1 MTALDA
7 FQSPLRE
14 LSGCRF
20 FPNLVELCVMQQRAV
35 DEIVGLEE
43 CFQLESLWISEC
55 NLWRISGLD
64 GCRKLRKLYLHCNQ
78 LTRIEGLS
86 HLRDLEVLW
95 LAENQIPAIENLDA
109 LQSLRVLW
117 LARNRITAIG
127 SALDALVSL
136 EELNLADNRIGF
148 FREVRNLA
156 RLPHLRSV
164 CFSDPHYG
172 DNPVCNLCNYQ
183 TYCLFQLRQLAVLDT
198 MVLSEESK
206 AMAEAT
212 YMKKRMYYNMRIK
225 TLKRNTTN
233 VIRAAREAK
242 QARASHTS
250 LNLNVLLR
258 QKKDIERE
266 VDEAV
271 WLPAAPGADPSS
283 ERGAQL
289 KAKHDALD
297 QAVTERTSALAAMH
311 RSFEAL
317 KDEAVEVGEENISRL
332 IVELETGG
340 NIRLED
346 GTPSDVWYAS
356 CANLLRSRMFASD
369 FQRFGIAD
377 VRVTRVTRVHNRFLR
392 NRFERRLH
400 ALLGAAGEQEAGDA
414 QSTPGGTASG
424 ASSAPPLKASATP
437 AAKRSLEYLFF
448 CELPRLSRAVG
459 AANEVF
465 RLIEDGFR
473 TPDEYR
479 ALGLG
484 ASIRLTNS
492 LAAADLPRIRAY
504 LNAHAQRQR
513 ERRAQ
518 KGGREP
524 ARQAFP
530 DPPEEPWDAE
540 EPLEKDTRAVAAAV
554 RALEDGDLR
563 LPPGHAVISK
573 VFLGTCV
580 PEDPAA
586 TAAARQS
593 PDEEVAH
600 PVHHDDY
607 DGAQTV
613 YRTCPTDP
621 KQREWFVLDN
631 AVALPEYL
639 VEYEYVTVAE
649 KEREDLWKAMGSMHA
664 ATAAAA
670 ASSSATDDSDTGSD
684 TAATTPTGSG
694 DEDDAGARG
703 QSGSEPGGGAGRK
716 GRRGKKGEV
725 AEADAPRKGEKKSAP
740 PEPLE
745 QAAELLGLEHV
756 ERSLLAAA
764 LRAVLTGGQERVKS
778 TAAAQ
783 APPALPSSTSGGAAA
798 EGGAAVPKLAEQEA
812 LDLGPLLRPLLRFLR
827 EVRLPE
833 AKGGPYEEECA
844 RLLALPPSVEVPPKL
859 FVMDTAS
866 VLERARAGAPPDIMY
881 LNLHGNALR
890 RVEGLGS
897 CVHLRVLV
905 LSFNE
910 IQRME
915 GLSALRSLERLELG
929 YNLIRRIEGLEGLS
943 SLRHLELHNNLLF
956 RLEDVHEVARH
967 CPGLRQLDLRGNAIC
982 DLKSYHAMVL
992 RALPALQ
999 VFDGARVTEEDREEA
1014 GEDVVAIT
1022 EDLVKECASGGALGA
1037 AGIMAAGTGVASGV
1051 RKTEQPQLFALRK
1064 DSSGTFALQLPP
1076 GAPLSSLRRRVPGGA
1091 AAAQNGEVA
1100 PAVAEDAARDSDE
1113 EEGEEGAVWNGGE
1126 SHPESASDADEDAT
1140 SGGGSGGVDSGGR
1153 SLATWWEQV
1162 DSLDLSH
1169 RRLRRL
1175 QNLHRLTRLRRASF
1189 ADNEVCAA
1197 SRPHHSHSS
1206 PHSLPAAGP
1215 HRRAGALRVAGGAV
1229 VGGEPHPQ
1237 DGGPGAA
1244 DAPAQAGPGQEQ
1256 ADPHRGPG
1264 HADPAHPAVAGG
1276 QRDLVAG
1283 RPAAPHLPHG
1293 AVHWQQPRCR
1303 AQGGANAQAAAQAHH
1318 PGPVRQPHVPA
1329 AAVPPLLRLL
1339 PPQAQGAGR
1348 HRR

>member
-1 MTALDA
+1 
-7 FQSPLRE
+7 
-14 LSGCRF
+14 
-20 FPNLVELCVMQQRAV
+20 MQQRAV
-35 DEIVGLEE
+35 EEIVGLEE

-86 HLRDLEVLW
+86 RLRELEVLW

-117 LARNRITAIG
+117 LARNRITRIG

-136 EELNLADNRIGF
+136 EELNLADNHIGF

-271 WLPAAPGADPSS
+271 WLPPPSGANASAERSS
-283 ERGAQL
+283 QL
-289 KAKHDALD
+289 KAKHDALE
-297 QAVTERTSALAAMH
+297 QAVVQRTTALAAMH
-311 RSFEAL
+311 RSYEAL

-414 QSTPGGTASG
+414 LPTPGGTASG
-424 ASSAPPLKASATP
+424 GTSVPPLKASATP

-473 TPDEYR
+473 PPDDYR
-479 ALGLG
+479 SLGLG

-492 LAAADLPRIRAY
+492 LAAADLPRVRAY
-504 LNAHAQRQR
+504 LNAYAQRQR

-518 KGGREP
+518 RGGSGAP
-524 ARQAFP
+524 AQTFP
-530 DPPEEPWDAE
+530 DPPDEPWDAE
-540 EPLEKDTRAVAAAV
+540 EPLEKDARAVAAAV

-573 VFLGTCV
+573 VFLGACV
-580 PEDPAA
+580 PEDPSA

-593 PDEEVAH
+593 PDAEVAH
-600 PVHHDDY
+600 PVHRDDY

-613 YRTCPTDP
+613 YRTCPADS
-621 KQREWFVLDN
+621 KQREWFVLDH
-631 AVALPEYL
+631 ALALPEYL

-649 KEREDLWKAMGSMHA
+649 KEKEDLWKAMGSMHS

-670 ASSSATDDSDTGSD
+670 ANSANSAADDSDTGSD

-694 DEDDAGARG
+694 DEGG
-703 QSGSEPGGGAGRK
+703 GGGARAQPGSDRSGSGTGGK
-716 GRRGKKGEV
+716 GRRGRKAQAAAAAAA
-725 AEADAPRKGEKKSAP
+725 AEATQRKGGDKSDP
-740 PEPLE
+740 PDPLA
-745 QAAELLGLEHV
+745 QAAEMLGLAHV
-756 ERSLLAAA
+756 ERDLLAAA
-764 LRAVLTGGQERVKS
+764 LKAVLGGGREGGQTR
-778 TAAAQ
+778 APQ
-783 APPALPSSTSGGAAA
+783 ASPALPSPANAGSAAAAA
-798 EGGAAVPKLAEQEA
+798 EYGAGVPKLAEQEA

-827 EVRLPE
+827 EVRLP
-833 AKGGPYEEECA
+833 ASDGGPYEEECA
-844 RLLALPPSVEVPPKL
+844 RLLALPPAVEVPPKL
-859 FVMDTAS
+859 FVMDEAS
-866 VLERARAGAPPDIMY
+866 VLERARAGAAADIMY

-897 CVHLRVLV
+897 CVNLRVLV

-915 GLSALRSLERLELG
+915 GLSSLRSLERLELG
-929 YNLIRRIEGLEGLS
+929 YNLVRRIEGLDGLR

-999 VFDGARVTEEDREEA
+999 AFDGSHVTDEDREEA

-1022 EDLVKECASGGALGA
+1022 EDLVRECASGGALGA

-1064 DSSGTFALQLPP
+1064 DRSGTFALQLPP
-1076 GAPLSSLRRRVPGGA
+1076 GAPISALRRRAPGGSAGA
-1091 AAAQNGEVA
+1091 AGAEEDDGYEYEDDQRWGGE
-1100 PAVAEDAARDSDE
+1100 
-1113 EEGEEGAVWNGGE
+1113 E
-1126 SHPESASDADEDAT
+1126 SHPESGSEPEESASS
-1140 SGGGSGGVDSGGR
+1140 SGGGGGGDVSGSGSGDDGDR
-1153 SLATWWEQV
+1153 PVASWWEQI

-1189 ADNEVCAA
+1189 ADNEVRLAPHARMQPHAPFAFPPLGCFLLPTPLCH
-1197 SRPHHSHSS
+1197 RPPSV
-1206 PHSLPAAGP
+1206 GP
-1215 HRRAGALRVAGGAV
+1215 HRGLGTVRLTGGV
-1229 VGGEPHPQ
+1229 VLGGEPDPQ
-1237 DGGPGAA
+1237 DGGPGPV
-1244 DAPAQAGPGQEQ
+1244 DAPAQTGPGEEQ
-1256 ADPHRGPG
+1256 ADPH
-1264 HADPAHPAVAGG
+1264 
-1276 QRDLVAG
+1276 
-1283 RPAAPHLPHG
+1283 
-1293 AVHWQQPRCR
+1293 
-1303 AQGGANAQAAAQAHH
+1303 
-1318 PGPVRQPHVPA
+1318 
-1329 AAVPPLLRLL
+1329 
-1339 PPQAQGAGR
+1339 
-1348 HRR
+1348 